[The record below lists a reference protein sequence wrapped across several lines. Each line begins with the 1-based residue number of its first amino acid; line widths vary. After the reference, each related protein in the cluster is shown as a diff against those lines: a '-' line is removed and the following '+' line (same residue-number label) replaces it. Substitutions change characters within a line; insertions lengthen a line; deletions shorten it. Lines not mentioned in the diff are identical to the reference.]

1 MASYSEFE
9 SEFLGPI
16 TIFLLHDGVP
26 LHTLDGLSP
35 EDRVRAVRALQ
46 ERLEEHDRPGSRSP
60 DYRAVVGL
68 GHLAAL
74 GEPMPEGTV
83 PLLRAALPRTCGELR
98 AKVALAIWQMTKDET
113 MLDVVLALTR
123 TSALGARLAAMFDR
137 HATDY
142 DLVQA
147 IHVLAQF
154 PQPAAR
160 RRLEELT
167 QDPQYAIRYNAAM
180 ALGLRDQ
187 LYGIPDKP

>member
-1 MASYSEFE
+1 MAAYSEFE
-9 SEFLGPI
+9 AEFLGPI
-16 TIFLLHDGVP
+16 TTVMLHDGVSCRI
-26 LHTLDGLSP
+26 LDELSR
-35 EDRVRAVRALQ
+35 EDRVRAVQALQ
-46 ERLEEHDRPGSRSP
+46 KRLEEHDRPGSRGP

-83 PLLRAALPRTCGELR
+83 PLLRAALPRTRGELR
-98 AKVALAIWQMTKDET
+98 AEVAFAIWELTKDET

-137 HATDY
+137 YATDY

-147 IHVLAQF
+147 IHVLARF
-154 PQPAAR
+154 PQRAAR

-167 QDPQYAIRYNAAM
+167 LDPRSGIRYNAEF
-180 ALGLRDQ
+180 ALGRGRLH
-187 LYGIPDKP
+187 GIPDGS